1 MPTTSAGA
9 WGVSDIEGLEFE
21 GVRRTE
27 LPRSKSSQDFNF
39 DVVDQATWRKV
50 MS

>member
-1 MPTTSAGA
+1 MQ
-9 WGVSDIEGLEFE
+9 GLEFE
-21 GVRRTE
+21 GVRRTQ

-39 DVVDQATWRKV
+39 DVVDQARWRKV